1 MAASHPNPLAFIPD
15 YVERKGS
22 LFLRSDHMDYAR
34 PTLVSNWHQAREAE
48 PKDYD
53 IKDYQP
59 QKRNLHNST
68 YHRIGNVTD
77 GSLPD
82 TTSHDQ
88 MEQAVKL
95 KSDFETRDTRRQM
108 VDINTFNS
116 VSFKRDTGAPDRGFG
131 SVLPR
136 HPQNHGKRYLDT
148 TYRVDYD
155 SPYPYEQ
162 QKTPPPEPDRSPA
175 WRKCHSQFTDVD
187 DYRRHGANT
196 WHDESGVYAN
206 SAIRGEVFK
215 PTNPIPERLA

>member
-1 MAASHPNPLAFIPD
+1 MAASQPNPLAFIPD

-34 PTLVSNWHQAREAE
+34 ATLVSNWHQAREAE

-95 KSDFETRDTRRQM
+95 KNDFETRETRRQM
-108 VDINTFNS
+108 VDMTTFNS
-116 VSFKRDTGAPDRGFG
+116 INFQRDTGAPERGFG

-136 HPQNHGKRYLDT
+136 HPPDHGKRYLDT
-148 TYRVDYD
+148 TYGVDYD
-155 SPYPYEQ
+155 SPYPYEHKRPLPQ
-162 QKTPPPEPDRSPA
+162 SPT
-175 WRKCHSQFTDVD
+175 SLL
-187 DYRRHGANT
+187 YGAN
-196 WHDESGVYAN
+196 V
-206 SAIRGEVFK
+206 
-215 PTNPIPERLA
+215 IPSLRM